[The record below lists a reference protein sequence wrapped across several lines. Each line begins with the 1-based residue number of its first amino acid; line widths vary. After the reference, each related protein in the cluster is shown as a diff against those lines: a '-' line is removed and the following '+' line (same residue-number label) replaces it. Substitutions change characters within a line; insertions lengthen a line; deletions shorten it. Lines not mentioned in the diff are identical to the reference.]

1 VVRRDDDLVG
11 LSRVV
16 ENESIAGAAR
26 WSLIVLVADVA
37 RSDSKLAERS
47 GDTPREQ
54 LIEQQPDGGSPRR
67 GAPS

>member
-1 VVRRDDDLVG
+1 MVRRDDDLVG
-11 LSRVV
+11 LSRMV

-67 GAPS
+67 GATS

>member
-1 VVRRDDDLVG
+1 M
-11 LSRVV
+11 V

-26 WSLIVLVADVA
+26 WSLVILVSRAIVAP
-37 RSDSKLAERS
+37 SDSKLAERS

-67 GAPS
+67 GTTS